1 MKTLGDTLNKRPQFF
16 RKGTVEL
23 DVNWNVDPR
32 SNIER
37 IASNAA
43 LLQKKTT
50 YSLIG
55 SRRQSAKPWYNW
67 VHEHKAESLPRND
80 NPELFHGVA

>member
-1 MKTLGDTLNKRPQFF
+1 MKTLGDTRNKRPHFV

-23 DVNWNVDPR
+23 DANWNVDPR
-32 SNIER
+32 SNLER
-37 IASNAA
+37 IASMAA
-43 LLQKKTT
+43 LLQKND

-55 SRRQSAKPWYNW
+55 SRRQSAKPWYNL

-80 NPELFHGVA
+80 NPQLFYGVA